1 MREECLTSSLLSHC
15 HSFARPGAKKKR
27 QAGNNK
33 AAGADMFE
41 VLLFSGLGYTP
52 SSGSWTRNLLPDG
65 WKNGSGGNS
74 QYWGPGTSGD
84 PYDPSTASIPLAR
97 IQNKNAPG
105 GKGGYMQ
112 TNNTYAVSYR
122 RGPAGVRVSSLPC
135 EAEGGIC

>member
-1 MREECLTSSLLSHC
+1 MGDR
-15 HSFARPGAKKKR
+15 
-27 QAGNNK
+27 AGNNK

-105 GKGGYMQ
+105 GKGGYTDEQ
-112 TNNTYAVSYR
+112 HVRRLIPTRASGSPCLFLAV
-122 RGPAGVRVSSLPC
+122 RGRTWH
-135 EAEGGIC
+135 